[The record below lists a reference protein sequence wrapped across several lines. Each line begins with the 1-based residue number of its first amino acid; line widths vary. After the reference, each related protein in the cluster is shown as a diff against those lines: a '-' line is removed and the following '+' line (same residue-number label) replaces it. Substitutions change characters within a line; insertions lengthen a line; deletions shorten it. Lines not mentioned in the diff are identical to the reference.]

1 MAAQNITD
9 VLTRINSTGNLT
21 GNQKETLRTIAENN
35 PKIVLSTS
43 DLTVNTTTTLAS
55 HTALSFS
62 VKAGR
67 KYLFESVL
75 FTTVDGTDGIKVA
88 WASGSSTDPTA
99 VRIFKEYIIDNAAVQ
114 TEVQT
119 DVTSPTATG
128 VAAAIQCIKSS
139 GYIKAA
145 VDTTITL
152 QSALVADNNAATTI
166 HAGSYIKVYE
176 VA

>member
-1 MAAQNITD
+1 MAAQNTTD

-21 GNQKETLRTIAENN
+21 GNQKETLRQIAESN
-35 PKIVLSTS
+35 PHIVYTAS
-43 DLTVNTTTTLAS
+43 DLTVNASTTLTS
-55 HTALSFS
+55 HTALSFT

-67 KYLFESVL
+67 KYLLESVL
-75 FTTVDGTDGIKVA
+75 FTTADGLDGIKVA
-88 WASGSSTDPTA
+88 WASGSSTDPTVA
-99 VRIFKEYIIDNAAVQ
+99 RIFKEYIIDNASVQ

-139 GYIKAA
+139 GYIKAS
-145 VDTTITL
+145 VDTVITL
-152 QSALVADNNAATTI
+152 QSALNTDNNAVTTI